1 MAIFVIMKK
10 ILFSLVCII
19 MCSQIASAQKEMLQL
34 DEANKYVY
42 YQVVDKQG
50 VAADTLFQRGS
61 YFIKMA
67 NPKSKTESVVANTII
82 TKGKFLV
89 YNGSSVAK
97 KEGGEISYTL
107 HIETKDQK
115 YRYKI
120 SDFIFTPYTR
130 DRFNNMVPM
139 PGIEVPIEKLTSKY
153 SQKEADNYLNQTGMF
168 CQATSRKLKQHMDKT
183 STTKM
188 EEPIKKVVTDKW

>member
-1 MAIFVIMKK
+1 MAIFIIMKK
-10 ILFSLVCII
+10 LLFSLVCVL
-19 MCSQIASAQKEMLQL
+19 CSQVVSAQKEMLQL

-50 VAADTLFQRGS
+50 VTADTLYERGL
-61 YFIKMA
+61 YFIKMT
-67 NPKSKTESVVANTII
+67 NPENKQESVVANTIT

-89 YNGSSVAK
+89 YNGSTVAK
-97 KEGGEISYTL
+97 KAGGEISYIL

-168 CQATSRKLKQHMDKT
+168 CQATGNKLKQYMDKI
-183 STTKM
+183 STTKR
-188 EEPIKKVVTDKW
+188 EGVIKKVVTDKW

>member
-1 MAIFVIMKK
+1 MAYLCYMKK
-10 ILFSLVCII
+10 LLFSLVCI
-19 MCSQIASAQKEMLQL
+19 MCSQIASAQKEMMQL

-50 VAADTLFQRGS
+50 VAADTLYERGS
-61 YFIKMA
+61 YFIKVA
-67 NPKSKTESVVANTII
+67 NPKSKPKNVVTNAIV

-107 HIETKDQK
+107 SIETKDQK

-120 SDFIFTPYTR
+120 SDFVFTPYTR
-130 DRFNNMVPM
+130 DRFDNMVPI

-153 SQKEADNYLNQTGMF
+153 SQKEADNYLRQTGMF
-168 CQATSRKLKQHMDKT
+168 CQATSNRLKQYMDKI
-183 STTKM
+183 SIARV
-188 EEPIKKVVTDKW
+188 EEPVKKVVTEKW

>member
-1 MAIFVIMKK
+1 MAIFIIMKK
-10 ILFSLVCII
+10 LLFSLVCVL
-19 MCSQIASAQKEMLQL
+19 CSQVVSAQKEMLQL

-50 VAADTLFQRGS
+50 VTADTLYERGS
-61 YFIKMA
+61 YFIKMT
-67 NPKSKTESVVANTII
+67 NPENKQESVVANTIT

-89 YNGSSVAK
+89 YNGSTVAK
-97 KEGGEISYTL
+97 KAGGEISYIL

-168 CQATSRKLKQHMDKT
+168 CQATSNKLKQYMDKI
-183 STTKM
+183 STTKR
-188 EEPIKKVVTDKW
+188 EGAIKKVVTDKW

>member
-1 MAIFVIMKK
+1 MAYLCYMKK
-10 ILFSLVCII
+10 LLFSLVCI
-19 MCSQIASAQKEMLQL
+19 MCSQIASAQKEILQL
-34 DEANKYVY
+34 DEASKYVY

-50 VAADTLFQRGS
+50 VAADTLYQRGS
-61 YFIKMA
+61 YFVKMA
-67 NPKSKTESVVANTII
+67 HPKSKPESVVANAIV

-89 YNGSSVAK
+89 YNGSSVVK

-120 SDFIFTPYTR
+120 SDFVFTPYTR
-130 DRFNNMVPM
+130 DRFDNMVPM

-153 SQKEADNYLNQTGMF
+153 SQKEADNYLSQTGMF
-168 CQATSRKLKQHMDKT
+168 CQATSKSLKQYMDKM
-183 STTKM
+183 SIARA
-188 EEPIKKVVTDKW
+188 EEPVKKVVTDKW